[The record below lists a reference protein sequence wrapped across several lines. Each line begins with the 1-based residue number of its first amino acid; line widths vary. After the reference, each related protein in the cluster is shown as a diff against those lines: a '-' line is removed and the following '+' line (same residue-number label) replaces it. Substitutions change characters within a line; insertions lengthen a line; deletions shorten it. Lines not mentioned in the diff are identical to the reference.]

1 MPRYPSRFQQRTIWS
16 AATGVALLVIGALL
30 TGLVWLAGKVLGFL
44 QPVLVPLA
52 VAGII
57 AYLLD
62 PPVRWFQRRGLT
74 RLRAVLT
81 VFGLSLVTFG
91 ALLAIMIPL
100 VGNQIE
106 EFRRSYDRRATAAN
120 ESRPADN
127 QAAHPAPESADLP
140 AAPPVAPDH
149 QSSFDLAVI
158 QRLRDAQRAYPWLR
172 APIDHLLAP
181 PEAPSSAPP
190 PAGATALQ
198 DTRLWH
204 YAIGFAGDLSDE
216 IARWIK
222 GGTSKVLAALGLL
235 IGFLMVPIYLY
246 FFLKESAGIEEHWH
260 EYVPLRASRFKDE
273 VVDTIRE
280 INRYLISFFRGQLLV
295 AFIDGILVG
304 IALSLFQLPL
314 GLLIGLLMAV
324 LGVIPYIGNIICLI
338 PACILAYIHF
348 GDPAHQ
354 HILGSSPWAY
364 VAGVVA
370 IFIVVQQINSLVTAP
385 RIVGGS
391 VGLHPMS
398 VIFSMLFWSLLL
410 GGFIGALL
418 AVPLTASVKVLFRR
432 YIWQRQLAEPT
443 PPPGPVAASPG

>member
-30 TGLVWLAGKVLGFL
+30 TGLIWLTGKVLGFL

-74 RLRAVLT
+74 RLHAVLT
-81 VFGLSLVTFG
+81 VFGLSLIAFG

-106 EFRRSYDRRATAAN
+106 EFRRSHDRRTTAAQTTA
-120 ESRPADN
+120 AD
-127 QAAHPAPESADLP
+127 P
-140 AAPPVAPDH
+140 AADPAAGHPGG
-149 QSSFDLAVI
+149 FDQAVI
-158 QRLRDAQRAYPWLR
+158 QRLIDARTSHPWLQS
-172 APIDHLLAP
+172 PIDHLLASP
-181 PEAPSSAPP
+181 DGRTPAPGPADAPP
-190 PAGATALQ
+190 ALQ

-204 YAIGFAGDLSDE
+204 HGVQFAASLSDE
-216 IARWIK
+216 IAGWIK
-222 GGTSKVLAALGLL
+222 GGTGKVLAALGLL

-273 VVDTIRE
+273 VVDTIAE

-348 GDPAHQ
+348 GDPSHQ
-354 HILGSSPWAY
+354 HILGSNPWAY

-370 IFIVVQQINSLVTAP
+370 IFVIVQQINSLVTAP

-432 YIWQRQLAEPT
+432 YIWQRQLAEPR
-443 PPPGPVAASPG
+443 PPPGPVAAHPG